1 MSTHSSRQV
10 VDKLLHID
18 IHVLCDIIDYL
29 CGAVILVLK
38 NFILHNVTLPRS
50 WFIALLPNLK
60 NNPKRNIDLRTS
72 VNVLIKSLGQLL
84 DRMYSGKDLCE
95 WKT

>member
-1 MSTHSSRQV
+1 M
-10 VDKLLHID
+10 DKLLPID

-38 NFILHNVTLPRS
+38 NFFLHNVTLPWN

-60 NNPKRNIDLRTS
+60 NDPKLNIDIRTS

-84 DRMYSGKDLCE
+84 DRMHLGKE
-95 WKT
+95 FRE